1 MSRILLRQ
9 DDRPAEPGSQN
20 RKTSEARLRGHAR
33 WSEARLA
40 SVLVWLCLSG
50 AVLFAQATPPAV
62 TLDVVV
68 DDAGQARSPL
78 SATDFVVTDAG
89 EPLLVQS
96 ARLVLPTGDATM
108 PLSSIASDDE
118 ENAAATNADR
128 LIGVF
133 IDEYHL
139 SDDAAFAGVRA
150 AVATFIRST
159 LGPRD
164 LVMVVKPLDS
174 LVSLRMTADRDAAAR
189 SVAKA
194 SPRQGDYTP
203 RSAFER
209 DFFAGAPARL
219 DAARNQIALSA
230 VSAMAAHL
238 GQFPAGRKTLI
249 VVSNGISGA
258 VPSRR
263 DGPLPDLDSIA
274 RAANLAHVAVYAFRP
289 SPDPVHAIT
298 ADAGTPA
305 RVAPDALLA
314 LAERTTGLAVN
325 GDAGVNAGLQRALRD
340 ASRYYLLS
348 LAPSKNAASGHFQFV
363 NVAVRAPGSLVRARA
378 GYGVAVDTGAL
389 APRTFALPDGLKVP
403 RHSSPLIR
411 TWFGQSASDGDTTA
425 VAFVWEPAPRIPS
438 GRGVVITPARI
449 TMNVTT
455 MDGAPVFDG
464 TTGPSGRGASLA
476 PGVRPQLTFD
486 ALPGTLLVQMDVLDT
501 AGRVLDH
508 DVRDLTVAAFPNS
521 VAFGTAAVFRSRSLR
536 DVRAILGNTAAVAPV
551 AAREFSRAEHLV
563 VRIPLVHQGGEPD
576 VTVRLQSRFC
586 AAVRELTATRVA
598 TLGSTIQ
605 VDVSL
610 APLASGRYSLVFTA
624 RNSLGSAVESVDFG
638 VTP

>member
-1 MSRILLRQ
+1 M
-9 DDRPAEPGSQN
+9 
-20 RKTSEARLRGHAR
+20 RLRVIA
-33 WSEARLA
+33 
-40 SVLVWLCLSG
+40 WLCLSG
-50 AVLFAQATPPAV
+50 AVVSAQATPPAV

-68 DDAGQARSPL
+68 DDAGPARSPL

-89 EPLLVQS
+89 EPLLVHS
-96 ARLVLPTGDATM
+96 ARLVVPPSDGAT
-108 PLSSIASDDE
+108 PLSPIASDDE
-118 ENAAATNADR
+118 EKAAATNADR
-128 LIGVF
+128 LIGIFV
-133 IDEYHL
+133 DEYHL
-139 SDDAAFAGVRA
+139 SDDAAFARVRTE
-150 AVATFIRST
+150 VATFIRST

-174 LVSLRMTADRDAAAR
+174 LVSLRMTADRDVAAR
-189 SVAKA
+189 SVETA

-230 VSAMAAHL
+230 VSALAAHL

-263 DGPLPDLDSIA
+263 DGPLPALDSIA

-289 SPDPVHAIT
+289 SPTPVQAST
-298 ADAGTPA
+298 VDAAAPA
-305 RVAPDALLA
+305 HVTPDALLA
-314 LAERTTGLAVN
+314 LAERTTGLVVN

-348 LAPSKNAASGHFQFV
+348 LAPSKSASSGRFQFV

-389 APRTFALPDGLKVP
+389 APRTFSLPEGWKVP

-411 TWFGQSASDGDTTA
+411 TWFGQSASDGGATA
-425 VAFVWEPAPRIPS
+425 VAFVWEPAPRVPS
-438 GRGVVITPARI
+438 GRGAVITPARV

-455 MDGAPVFDG
+455 MDGTPVFDG

-476 PGVRPQLTFD
+476 PGDRPQLAFKSV
-486 ALPGTLLVQMDVLDT
+486 PGTLLVQMDVLDP

-508 DVRDLTVAAFPNS
+508 DVRDLTVAAFPNT

-536 DVRAILGNTAAVAPV
+536 DVRAILGNTAVVAPV

-563 VRIPLVHQGGEPD
+563 VRIPLVHQGGEPE
-576 VTVRLQSRFC
+576 VTVRLQSRFG
-586 AAVRELTATRVA
+586 AAVRELTPTRVA
-598 TLGSTIQ
+598 ALETAIQ
-605 VDVSL
+605 VDVPL

>member
-1 MSRILLRQ
+1 M
-9 DDRPAEPGSQN
+9 
-20 RKTSEARLRGHAR
+20 RLRV
-33 WSEARLA
+33 LA
-40 SVLVWLCLSG
+40 WLCLSG

-68 DDAGQARSPL
+68 DDAGLARSPL

-89 EPLLVQS
+89 EPLVVQS
-96 ARLVLPTGDATM
+96 ARLVMPPSDAALPLA
-108 PLSSIASDDE
+108 PIASDDE
-118 ENAAATNADR
+118 EKAAASSADR

-139 SDDAAFAGVRA
+139 SDDVAFSRVRT

-189 SVAKA
+189 SVESAA
-194 SPRQGDYTP
+194 PRQGDYTP

-230 VSAMAAHL
+230 VSALAAHL
-238 GQFPAGRKTLI
+238 GQFPAGRKTLM

-258 VPSRR
+258 VSSRR
-263 DGPLPDLDSIA
+263 DGPLPALDSIA

-289 SPDPVHAIT
+289 SPTLSHATT
-298 ADAGTPA
+298 ADAGAPA
-305 RVAPDALLA
+305 RVTPDALIA

-325 GDAGVNAGLQRALRD
+325 GDAGVSAGLQRALLD

-348 LAPSKNAASGHFQFV
+348 LAPSKSASSGRFQFV
-363 NVAVRAPGSLVRARA
+363 NVALRAPGSLVRARA
-378 GYGVAVDTGAL
+378 GYGIALDTADAL
-389 APRTFALPDGLKVP
+389 APRIFSMPEGLKVP

-411 TWFGQSASDGDTTA
+411 TWFGQSASDGDATA
-425 VAFVWEPAPRIPS
+425 VAFVWEPAPRVPI
-438 GRGVVITPARI
+438 GRGAVITPARV
-449 TMNVTT
+449 TMSVTT

-476 PGVRPQLTFD
+476 PGERPQLTFK
-486 ALPGTLLVQMDVLDT
+486 ALPGALLVQMDVLDP

-508 DVRDLTVAAFPNS
+508 DVRDLTVAAFPNT

-536 DVRAILGNTAAVAPV
+536 DVRAILDSTAAVAPV

-563 VRIPLVHQGGEPD
+563 VRIPLIHQGVEPD
-576 VTVRLQSRFC
+576 VTVRLQSRFG

-598 TLGSTIQ
+598 ALGTTIQ
-605 VDVSL
+605 VDVPL